1 MFLCDTHPTQK
12 SYTLL
17 SVIEQITQVVC
28 IQKNLF
34 TICMKLKR
42 GLMLELSIFSTIL
55 SLLNTNWVIFNIPST
70 SAV

>member
-28 IQKNLF
+28 IQKKIDKAQAKSQRALPMYYRF
-34 TICMKLKR
+34 
-42 GLMLELSIFSTIL
+42 
-55 SLLNTNWVIFNIPST
+55 
-70 SAV
+70 